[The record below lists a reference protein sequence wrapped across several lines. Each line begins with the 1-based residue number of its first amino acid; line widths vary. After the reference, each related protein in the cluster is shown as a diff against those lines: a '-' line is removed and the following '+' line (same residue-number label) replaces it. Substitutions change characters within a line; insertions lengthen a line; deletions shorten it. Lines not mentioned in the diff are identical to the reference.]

1 MMRDFSLDRIKK
13 PRRQMPVCSRSFIAA
28 GLAFATMVFLSTA
41 LAQSNAGNHKA
52 GGANLSGEWI
62 AAGYSC
68 NGPQDPEHI
77 KIEQKGASVT
87 ATKISG
93 DDCIAA
99 GSITWRGQFKDGSFS
114 NMQMQVGFPN
124 QPKSFIPATARLDNS
139 SEQLRLLVAGNNS
152 DTITLTRAATPAET
166 KNGDPPADSGP
177 IVDLCN
183 NTNTE
188 LVNNHP
194 KVRTGCLLKGKAYIS
209 EVTTYHWNNGQGASP
224 GTIHLLQSGRKLHI
238 FGPFKARGTSGQ
250 GGARNVNW
258 VAQVGQTLPA
268 GAYFVIDSDPATWS
282 QNQRSNYRGFAIVR
296 GRLLKSN
303 GANPHSSGV
312 PDLNGEWLADYPGK
326 VLRVTVRQT
335 GDSIE
340 GTLIDGNDY
349 VPAGQLD
356 LRSPG
361 PLGNPLSAEQIC
373 AYPGFKN
380 PYWIKVSL
388 RFTDNDHFIEEQS
401 GSSSCGGFPVHW
413 TRAKN
418 AAAAD
423 HNQPAK
429 GGPPAGFKPCMVNAG
444 EVGAIGPCSGAAG
457 TTIYLVLNQ
466 DLKSPPQKLVFK
478 RVLANGVPA
487 AVIATLTG
495 SGRNYQL
502 AAPTELCA
510 GPFPRQW
517 QVWLV
522 DASGHERGEIGSF
535 GMTGCP

>member
-1 MMRDFSLDRIKK
+1 
-13 PRRQMPVCSRSFIAA
+13 
-28 GLAFATMVFLSTA
+28 MVFLSAA
-41 LAQSNAGNHKA
+41 LAQSTSGNNKA
-52 GGANLSGEWI
+52 SGTNLSGEWI
-62 AAGYSC
+62 ATGYSC
-68 NGPQDPEHI
+68 NGPHAPERI
-77 KIEQKGASVT
+77 KIEQKGDSVT
-87 ATKISG
+87 ATKTSG
-93 DDCIAA
+93 DYCVAA

-114 NMQMQVGFPN
+114 NMQMQVGYPN
-124 QPKSFIPATARLDNS
+124 QAKSFIPATARLDNS
-139 SEQLRLLVAGNNS
+139 SGQLRILVAGNNS
-152 DTITLTRAATPAET
+152 DTVTLTRGGAPVVT
-166 KNGDPPADSGP
+166 KNVNPPPGSGP

-194 KVRTGCLLKGKAYIS
+194 KGRTGCVLKGKAYIS

-224 GTIHLLQSGRKLHI
+224 GNIRLLLQSGGKLRT
-238 FGPFKARGTSGQ
+238 FGPFNAQGTSGQ
-250 GGARNVNW
+250 GGAPNVNW
-258 VAQVGQTLPA
+258 VAPVGQTLPA
-268 GAYFVIDSDPATWS
+268 GAYFVVDSDPATWS
-282 QNQRSNYRGFAIVR
+282 QNQGSAYRGFAIVR
-296 GRLLKSN
+296 GRLLN
-303 GANPHSSGV
+303 GNAANPHSAGV

-335 GDSIE
+335 SDRIE

-356 LRSPG
+356 FRNTG
-361 PLGNPLSAEQIC
+361 PLANPLSGEQIC

-388 RFTDNDHFIEEQS
+388 NFTDNDHFIEEQV

-413 TRAKN
+413 TRAQN

-423 HNQPAK
+423 HNQTAK

-478 RVLANGVPA
+478 RVLVNGVPA
-487 AVIATLTG
+487 EVIATLTG

-517 QVWLV
+517 KVWLV
-522 DASGHERGEIGSF
+522 DTSGHQRGEIGSF